1 MKKLVSVAL
10 VLVLAISLVAVAS
23 ASIYGGVEKRIELRD
38 ANKGGHQIM
47 GDQGGVFTATLNQ
60 TQEIYYVYDWD
71 MNFFA
76 LADAVGGDVFY
87 SDWGTAEAFAGG
99 VSNNPKRGE

>member
-1 MKKLVSVAL
+1 MKKLAWLSL
-10 VLVLAISLVAVAS
+10 VLVLVLSIAAVAS

-38 ANKGGHQIM
+38 ANKGGHQII
-47 GDQGGVFTATLNQ
+47 GDIGGVFTSTLNQ

-76 LADAVGGDVFY
+76 LADVVGGGNAAVTWN
-87 SDWGTAEAFAGG
+87 WGTHGNLI
-99 VSNNPKRGE
+99 VRNPNS